1 MTNYNIEK
9 IENGVATIRYEGGSW
24 AEILLD
30 SAMDSADLNHMVH
43 QYAPKTGV
51 APTFATAGY
60 SSTSANKV
68 ISDSDSRPAYVIAR
82 TAEYGSLD
90 EQIEYITENGLD
102 AWQTRVAKIKTDN
115 PKPE

>member
-9 IENGVATIRYEGGSW
+9 IENGVATIRYEGSSW

-51 APTFATAGY
+51 APSFATAGY
-60 SSTSANKV
+60 SSTSANKEV
-68 ISDSDSRPAYVIAR
+68 SDSDGRPAYIIAR
-82 TAEYGSLD
+82 TAEYGTLE
-90 EQIEYITENGLD
+90 EQIEYITENGLE
-102 AWQTRVAKIKTDN
+102 AWQTKVAKIKTDN
-115 PKPE
+115 PKE